1 MFKNLIKKILLV
13 LIIPIALIIMV
24 GESFAATIDD
34 VIIEGNKRIP
44 IGRINPYILQV
55 GDNYSIELIDATV
68 KRLYTTGLFKDIK
81 VDFSVDN
88 GRVILKYIVAEM
100 PLIASIKYV
109 GNEDLSKSKLDEK
122 LTIKRGQQLNFISI
136 EKALEDIR
144 TLYEDENRYGTKT
157 TFEIEPRTINSVDII
172 FNIEEAVKSKIYNI
186 ILIGNK
192 HISDKEIKKAIP
204 TQERHFWTL
213 ISSSGK
219 IVEDM
224 IIADRELV
232 RLLYLTK
239 GYAKVNVSE
248 PELMINEDDP
258 HKIDMII
265 RIKENSK
272 YTVRSIDYSGSE
284 SVDLEKLKEST
295 SLKVEEIFNIQKY
308 QDDILNLTDLFT
320 SIGYAYANIEP
331 IITLDDET
339 NEVDLTYK
347 IEEGNLIRVDR
358 INIVGNH
365 STHDN
370 VIRRQIDQMEGELY
384 NSIYIRQAKNN
395 IMATGFY
402 ANVEIREEQVDP
414 DSIDIV
420 ITVEEQSTGSFTF
433 GAAYSTLD
441 GIMGSIQFQRNNF
454 LGLGHT
460 VSLQAEISQIRMD
473 FSFSYTE
480 PWLLDWPVSIGFDAF
495 NLTYVWDEYTRRSFG
510 GSIRVGHSILKRRLF
525 MNYRVSMYQ
534 VDIYNIPENASKYI
548 KAQEGKI
555 WTHSFSPSII
565 WNNLDNYLD
574 PSKGN
579 KSEFYIDLAGT
590 ILGGDANFI
599 KIGAESSQ
607 FIPLIADIVLFIR
620 VKTGFIIPTKNTPIP
635 IDERFRLGG
644 INSIR
649 GFAYG
654 DISPVDDEGYLY
666 GGDKFAQGN
675 VEIIFPLKKDIKLRG
690 VIFFD
695 IGQVNKE
702 GEYLFENGTRET
714 AGAGIRWLT
723 PMGTFRLEFGYK
735 LDKKPNEDPYRFE
748 FSIGGTF

>member
-1 MFKNLIKKILLV
+1 MIKKILLLLIAPV
-13 LIIPIALIIMV
+13 LLIIMA

-44 IGRINPYILQV
+44 IERINPYILQS
-55 GDNYSIELIDATV
+55 GDNYSIELIDITV
-68 KRLYTTGLFKDIK
+68 KELYSTGLFKDIK

-88 GRVILKYIVAEM
+88 GRVILKYIVEEM
-100 PLIASIKYV
+100 PLIALIKYV
-109 GNEDLSKSKLDEK
+109 GNEDLSRTKINEK
-122 LTIKRGQQLNFISI
+122 LTIKRGQQLNFISL

-144 TLYEDENRYGTKT
+144 TLYEDENRYGTKI
-157 TFEIEPRTINSVDII
+157 TFLIEPRTINSVNII

-192 HISDKEIKKAIP
+192 KISDEEIKKTIP

-219 IVEDM
+219 IVADM

-232 RLLYLTK
+232 RLLYLTQ

-248 PELMINEDDP
+248 PELVIDDDDP
-258 HKIDMII
+258 HKINMII
-265 RIKENSK
+265 RIEENDQ
-272 YTVRSIDYSGSE
+272 YTVRSINYSGSE
-284 SVDLEKLKEST
+284 SISFEKLEDST
-295 SLKVEEIFNIQKY
+295 SLKVDEIFNIQQY
-308 QDDILNLTDLFT
+308 QDDILRLTDLFT

-339 NEVDLTYK
+339 KEVDLTYK
-347 IEEGNLIRVDR
+347 IEEGNLVYVDR

-370 VIRRQIDQMEGELY
+370 VIRRQIDQMEGKLY
-384 NSIYIRQAKNN
+384 NSVYIRAAKNN

-402 ANVEIREEQVDP
+402 SNVEIREEQVNP
-414 DSIDIV
+414 DRIDII

-441 GIMGSIQFQRNNF
+441 GILGSVQFQRNNF

-460 VSLQAEISQIRMD
+460 ISLQAEISQIRTD

-480 PWLLDWPVSIGFDAF
+480 PWLFDWPVSIGFDAF

-510 GSIRVGHSILKRRLF
+510 GSIRAGHSILKRRLF
-525 MNYRVSMYQ
+525 MNYRISMYQ
-534 VDIYNIPENASKYI
+534 VKIYDIPNDASDYI
-548 KAQEGKI
+548 KDQEGKI

-565 WNNLDNYLD
+565 WNNLNNYLD

-579 KSEFYIDLAGT
+579 KSEFYVDLAGT
-590 ILGGDANFI
+590 FLGGDADFI

-607 FIPLIADIVLFIR
+607 FIPLIADIVLFLRI
-620 VKTGFIIPTKNTPIP
+620 KTGFIIPTSDAPIP

-654 DISPVDDEGYLY
+654 DISPVDDQGYLY

-675 VEIIFPLKKDIKLRG
+675 IELIFPLKKDIKLRG
-690 VIFFD
+690 ILFFD

-735 LDKKPNEDPYRFE
+735 LDKKPDEDPYRFE